1 MKKLFDSF
9 VANWR
14 AVVWSVLYVAVM
26 WAVLRGLFGFNMFSS
41 AHWARMANIQL
52 HGFAGLVFGLMVLAA
67 VPLYIATT
75 VLTVRNKAVPINIPL
90 PNCFTPPPPE
100 PQEQPVRPPVVTA
113 REPLPELPHGVPQEM
128 REVFM
133 RAKKNYGARQMSAFN
148 KTPMADFAPTM
159 PQPLSQDVPQTG
171 SEQIRA
177 SGQGAT
183 VAPPVSTDVSD
194 TVQDT
199 NVGLPIPDSF
209 DFAPSND
216 DDIPVFSDI
225 TFDDDDEIAET
236 PSNDDA
242 PDAQSEL
249 CELLSDAGIDV
260 ELRDDLIVANGFAI
274 ATHADSDFWVADEL
288 DWFAAGKRKPSPI
301 VALTAVRDEL
311 KPVLYLGA
319 NNIMDLDTLSQQWR
333 DSGIEVV
340 SNLDELLKLIQES
353 V

>member
-14 AVVWSVLYVAVM
+14 VIVWSVLYIATM

-67 VPLYIATT
+67 VPLYVATT
-75 VLTVRNKAVPINIPL
+75 VLTVRNKALPINIPL

-100 PQEQPVRPPVVTA
+100 PQEQPAHTPVVMA
-113 REPLPELPHGVPQEM
+113 QEPLPELPHRAPQEM

-148 KTPMADFAPTM
+148 KTLMADFAPTM
-159 PQPLSQDVPQTG
+159 PQPLSQATPQPV
-171 SEQIRA
+171 SEQA
-177 SGQGAT
+177 PESGQ
-183 VAPPVSTDVSD
+183 STFDAVPD
-194 TVQDT
+194 AVQDT

-209 DFAPSND
+209 DLVSSSD
-216 DDIPVFSDI
+216 YDVPVFSNI
-225 TFDDDDEIAET
+225 NFDDDKIPD
-236 PSNDDA
+236 NQQKDDVS
-242 PDAQSEL
+242 DVQSEL
-249 CELLSDAGIDV
+249 CEFLSDVGIDATV
-260 ELRDDLIVANGFAI
+260 RDNLIITNDFAI
-274 ATHADSDFWVADEL
+274 ATHDDSDFWVADEL

-301 VALTAVRDEL
+301 AALTAVRDEL

-319 NNIMDLDTLSQQWR
+319 ANIMDFDTLSQHWR
-333 DSGIEVV
+333 DSGINVV
-340 SNLDELLKLIQES
+340 SNRDELLKLIQAS